1 MSFDGNGYAEYASTV
16 ITSKGD
22 IIRGNA
28 SGKRERYGIGS
39 SNQILQVSSGEPTW
53 QTLSTAGSVLTT
65 QGDILYHD
73 AVGLQR
79 LGQST
84 DGYVLTTKGAGAN
97 PVWADV
103 SASGDES
110 ITGTCAFPNDAFHMF
125 YPFVQKDIANS
136 SFTDTWGI
144 IWSASA
150 TYAYD
155 TGSGWGLKQT
165 TATGLNS
172 SSGIAFIANTSSN
185 VITSQLH
192 QPFSS
197 SGSVLIWVQQWSSN
211 VDGTQ
216 ASTAGLMQGVR
227 GDAAGN
233 NAAIFNC
240 SLWSANW
247 QARNCGSAG
256 LQTDVDT
263 TVTRDLN
270 KHLFKI
276 QTSGSDCK
284 YYIDGTLRATIT
296 TNLPTGDL
304 TAAVGAQNH
313 TNASSG
319 SSVFTIYYVDG
330 YNT

>member
-110 ITGTCAFPNDAFHMF
+110 ITGTCAFPNDAFHMIYYF
-125 YPFVQKDIANS
+125 TQKDVANDT
-136 SFTDTWGI
+136 FTDTWGI
-144 IWSASA
+144 SNDSTA

-197 SGSVLIWVQQWSSN
+197 SGSVLIWVQQHTSSAA
-211 VDGTQ
+211 GTNN
-216 ASTAGLMQGVR
+216 STAGLMEGCR
-227 GDAAGN
+227 SDAAGN
-233 NAAIFNC
+233 NAAIFSY
-240 SLWSANW
+240 SLWQTNW
-247 QARNCGSAG
+247 IARTCSSAG

-304 TAAVGAQNH
+304 GACYGIQNH
-313 TNASSG
+313 TNGDPTSSM
-319 SSVFTIYYVDG
+319 TMYYVEG